1 MHEAGLVFTLTG
13 GLAAALVCGYATQR
27 IGLSPI
33 VGYLAAGLLVGPYT
47 PGFVADTGMA
57 TQLAEIG
64 VILLMF
70 GVGLQF
76 HLEELLA
83 VRRIAI
89 PGAIVQS
96 VIATALG
103 AAAVHA
109 LGWGWAGA
117 IVFGLCLSVAST
129 VVLIRVLSDAR
140 ALHTQAGHIA
150 VGWLVV
156 EDLFTVIVLVL
167 MPVVVA
173 NAAPARIA
181 IDLGLTLLKV
191 AGLVA
196 FAAVVGR
203 RLIPRVLDRVA
214 ATGSRELFTLTVLV
228 VALGIA
234 VGSAAV
240 FGVSM
245 ALGAFLAGMV
255 VGRSDYSL
263 RAATEALPMRDAF
276 AVLFFVSVGMLLD
289 PAALLKAPGATAA
302 AFAIVV
308 LAKPLVAMAM
318 LAVARYPVRTGLS
331 VGLALGQIGEFS
343 FILITL
349 ARDLRVVPP
358 EALDIAVAVAIASI
372 TINPLTFKAIEPI
385 DRWLA
390 RRRGR
395 RVGLEPDGDLRT
407 SSSLAPEGRAIVVG
421 YGPTGRTVSRLL
433 RENAIL
439 PTVVDLNLDTVHE
452 IRDAGGS
459 AIYGDAHY
467 PDTLISAGV
476 RHAGTLIVSGTDT
489 GAAEVIRAARS
500 LNPSIRTFAR
510 GAYLRDVAGLSR
522 AGAQRVF
529 TGEGEVA
536 LAMTEA
542 VLRELGATPEQID
555 RERARAREEL
565 FGTVDEGARAAGAAS
580 APWVGP

>member
-1 MHEAGLVFTLTG
+1 MHEAGLILTLAG
-13 GLAAALVCGYATQR
+13 GLGAALVCGYATHR

-33 VGYLAAGLLVGPYT
+33 VGYLAAGVLVGPYT
-47 PGFVADTGMA
+47 PGFVADASLA
-57 TQLAEIG
+57 TQLAEVG

-83 VRRIAI
+83 VRRIAV

-96 VIATALG
+96 ALATALG
-103 AAAVHA
+103 AVVVHA

-129 VVLIRVLSDAR
+129 VVLVRVLSDAR

-167 MPVVVA
+167 MPVLVG
-173 NAAPARIA
+173 NLDPARIA
-181 IDLGLTLLKV
+181 IDLGVTLLKV

-196 FAAVVGR
+196 FAALVGR
-203 RLIPRVLDRVA
+203 RVIPAILDRVA

-234 VGSAAV
+234 VGSSTV

-289 PAALLKAPGATAA
+289 PGALLRSPAASAA
-302 AFAIVV
+302 AFIIVV
-308 LAKPLVAMAM
+308 IAKPLVAVVM
-318 LAVARYPVRTGLS
+318 LAIARYPARTGLT
-331 VGLALGQIGEFS
+331 VGLSLGQIGEFS

-349 ARDLRVVPP
+349 ARDLKVVPA
-358 EALDIAVAVAIASI
+358 EALDIVVAVAIASI
-372 TINPLTFKAIEPI
+372 TINPLTFKAIGPI

-390 RRRGR
+390 RRRGER
-395 RVGLEPDGDLRT
+395 LGLAVDGDVRT
-407 SSSLAPEGRAIVVG
+407 SSSLAPEGRALVIG

-439 PTVVDLNLDTVHE
+439 PTVVDLNLETVHE
-452 IRDAGGS
+452 IRNAGGS
-459 AIYGDAHY
+459 AIYGDARY
-467 PDTLISAGV
+467 PETLVTAGI
-476 RHAGTLIVSGTDT
+476 RHAGTLILSGSDT
-489 GAAEVIRAARS
+489 GAAEVIRVALS
-500 LNPSIRTFAR
+500 LNPGVHTFVR
-510 GAYLRDVAGLSR
+510 GSYLRDAPALAQ

-542 VLRELGATPEQID
+542 VLRELGATPEQIE

-565 FGTVDEGARAAGAAS
+565 FGRA
-580 APWVGP
+580 V

>member
-1 MHEAGLVFTLTG
+1 M
-13 GLAAALVCGYATQR
+13 
-27 IGLSPI
+27 
-33 VGYLAAGLLVGPYT
+33 
-47 PGFVADTGMA
+47 
-57 TQLAEIG
+57 
-64 VILLMF
+64 
-70 GVGLQF
+70 
-76 HLEELLA
+76 
-83 VRRIAI
+83 
-89 PGAIVQS
+89 
-96 VIATALG
+96 
-103 AAAVHA
+103 
-109 LGWGWAGA
+109 
-117 IVFGLCLSVAST
+117 
-129 VVLIRVLSDAR
+129 
-140 ALHTQAGHIA
+140 
-150 VGWLVV
+150 
-156 EDLFTVIVLVL
+156 
-167 MPVVVA
+167 
-173 NAAPARIA
+173 
-181 IDLGLTLLKV
+181 
-191 AGLVA
+191 
-196 FAAVVGR
+196 
-203 RLIPRVLDRVA
+203 
-214 ATGSRELFTLTVLV
+214 
-228 VALGIA
+228 
-234 VGSAAV
+234 
-240 FGVSM
+240 
-245 ALGAFLAGMV
+245 
-255 VGRSDYSL
+255 
-263 RAATEALPMRDAF
+263 
-276 AVLFFVSVGMLLD
+276 
-289 PAALLKAPGATAA
+289 LLKAPGATAA

-407 SSSLAPEGRAIVVG
+407 SSSLAPEGRALVVG

-439 PTVVDLNLDTVHE
+439 PTVVDLNLDTVRE

-459 AIYGDAHY
+459 AVYGDAHY
-467 PDTLISAGV
+467 PDTLVSAGI

-489 GAAEVIRAARS
+489 GATEIIRAARS

-510 GAYLRDVAGLSR
+510 GAYLRDVAGLTQ

-565 FGTVDEGARAAGAAS
+565 FGTADEGARAAGAAS
-580 APWVGP
+580 VP

>member
-1 MHEAGLVFTLTG
+1 MHEAGLLLTLAG
-13 GLAAALVCGYATQR
+13 GLAAALVCGYVTHR

-33 VGYLAAGLLVGPYT
+33 VGYLAAGLIVGPYT
-47 PGFVADTGMA
+47 PGFVADTALA

-96 VIATALG
+96 AVATALG

-109 LGWGWAGA
+109 LGWGWTGA

-129 VVLIRVLSDAR
+129 VVLVRVLSDNR

-156 EDLFTVIVLVL
+156 EDLFTVVVVVLIPVLVGSL
-167 MPVVVA
+167 D
-173 NAAPARIA
+173 PARIA
-181 IDLGLTLLKV
+181 TDLAVTLLKV

-203 RLIPRVLDRVA
+203 RVIPLVLDRVA

-228 VALGIA
+228 IALGIA
-234 VGSAAV
+234 VGSSVV

-289 PAALLKAPGATAA
+289 PGALLRSPGAAAA
-302 AFAIVV
+302 AFLIVV
-308 LAKPLVAMAM
+308 VAKPLVAALM
-318 LAVARYPVRTGLS
+318 LAAVRYPARTGLT
-331 VGLALGQIGEFS
+331 VGLSLGQIGEFS

-349 ARDLRVVPP
+349 ARDHKVVPP
-358 EALDIAVAVAIASI
+358 EALDIVVAVAIASI
-372 TINPLTFKAIEPI
+372 ILNPLAFKAIDPV

-395 RVGLEPDGDLRT
+395 RLGLDDDSDVRT
-407 SSSLAPEGRAIVVG
+407 SSSLAPEGRALVVG

-439 PTVVDLNLDTVHE
+439 PTVVELNLDTFT
-452 IRDAGGS
+452 RS
-459 AIYGDAHY
+459 ATAAAPPSTAMPGIPTRWSRPA
-467 PDTLISAGV
+467 
-476 RHAGTLIVSGTDT
+476 SGMP
-489 GAAEVIRAARS
+489 ARS
-500 LNPSIRTFAR
+500 S
-510 GAYLRDVAGLSR
+510 
-522 AGAQRVF
+522 
-529 TGEGEVA
+529 
-536 LAMTEA
+536 
-542 VLRELGATPEQID
+542 
-555 RERARAREEL
+555 
-565 FGTVDEGARAAGAAS
+565 
-580 APWVGP
+580 